1 MNVPL
6 TRFASKVS
14 LNFFRVPT
22 IQHPKLRN
30 AHTQIF
36 LNIRFN
42 LHLGSLMARVYEKY
56 AWVILLAVGILWLV
70 VGIVAVFQPEGIF
83 EADAQ
88 AVTKMPWNEL
98 KASSPPTAN
107 FVIFVYGQMGLL
119 KISWSLFI
127 LAITLTGY
135 RRGEKWAWYIM
146 LLAPILLVT
155 DAVFSVLFIGDINQV
170 LQFIPITAI
179 TMLGL
184 LLPYRIFFSKKTSDV
199 QQ

>member
-1 MNVPL
+1 MSGK
-6 TRFASKVS
+6 AVS
-14 LNFFRVPT
+14 R
-22 IQHPKLRN
+22 LR
-30 AHTQIF
+30 
-36 LNIRFN
+36 
-42 LHLGSLMARVYEKY
+42 ARIYEKY
-56 AWVILLAVGILWLV
+56 AWVILLAVGLLWLV

-88 AVTKMPWNEL
+88 AVTNIPWTDL
-98 KASSPPTAN
+98 KASSPEASN

-135 RRGEKWAWYIM
+135 RRGEKWAWYMM
-146 LLAPILLVT
+146 LLAPILLVS
-155 DAVFSVLFIGDINQV
+155 DAGFSAVFIGDLNQV
-170 LQFIPITAI
+170 LQFIPITTI

-184 LLPYRIFFSKKTSDV
+184 LLPYRKFFPKKPSDV